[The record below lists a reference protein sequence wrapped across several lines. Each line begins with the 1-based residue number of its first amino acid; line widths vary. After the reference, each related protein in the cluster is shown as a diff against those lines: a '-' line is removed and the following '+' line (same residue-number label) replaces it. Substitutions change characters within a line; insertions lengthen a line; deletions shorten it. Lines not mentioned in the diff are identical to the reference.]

1 MDPFVIIH
9 KASRHRLLSPAVEI
23 ASRPFLIATLAIIG
37 LTGCASKPTSYQGGY
52 DPSLDTPR
60 TVSARDYGYVRPAR
74 DVKVIGDGERLSYGG
89 RNSADLWDRVRRGPG
104 LGISHHDRVERA
116 ITSLKRNPSYLTDLA
131 RRARPYLHVI
141 VGELE
146 RAGVPTELALLPE
159 VESRYNPRAISPKSA
174 SGMWQFMPYT
184 GTEMGL
190 VQNGW
195 YDGRNDIL
203 ASTRGAIAYL
213 TQLRDEFDGDWALA
227 LASYNA
233 GPGRVRS
240 AQRANRARG
249 KPTDFWSL
257 NLPNETEQ
265 YVPKLL
271 AIADLVREPAR
282 YGMRMP
288 TIENRPRLELV
299 EARGQINLASAA
311 RHCGVSV
318 TTLKSLNPGLKRGM
332 TPAAGPHRL
341 LVPLGT
347 GQKLRKAL
355 AKSGNPAPTVADGSR
370 PRRGDS

>member
-1 MDPFVIIH
+1 V
-9 KASRHRLLSPAVEI
+9 V
-23 ASRPFLIATLAIIG
+23 
-37 LTGCASKPTSYQGGY
+37 GGHG
-52 DPSLDTPR
+52 R
-60 TVSARDYGYVRPAR
+60 A
-74 DVKVIGDGERLSYGG
+74 SYGG
-89 RNSADLWDRVRRGPG
+89 RNSADLWDRVRRGPS
-104 LGISHHDRVERA
+104 LGISHHARVDRAVQ
-116 ITSLKRNPSYLTDLA
+116 SLQRNPAYLTDLA

-146 RAGVPTELALLPE
+146 RAGMPTELALLPE
-159 VESRYNPRAISPKSA
+159 VESRYNPRAVSPKSA

-213 TQLRDEFDGDWALA
+213 KQLNDEFNGDWALA

-240 AQRANRARG
+240 AQRVNKARG

-257 NLPNETEQ
+257 NLPTETEQ

-271 AIADLVREPAR
+271 AIADLVRAPER

-288 TIENRPRLELV
+288 PIENRPKLELV
-299 EARGQINLASAA
+299 EARGQIIWPTPLAIAA
-311 RHCGVSV
+311 CR
-318 TTLKSLNPGLKRGM
+318 
-332 TPAAGPHRL
+332 
-341 LVPLGT
+341 
-347 GQKLRKAL
+347 
-355 AKSGNPAPTVADGSR
+355 
-370 PRRGDS
+370 

>member
-1 MDPFVIIH
+1 MTARFASQTTLSLLIVIV
-9 KASRHRLLSPAVEI
+9 A
-23 ASRPFLIATLAIIG
+23 LAA
-37 LTGCASKPTSYQGGY
+37 LPGCASNPSNYQGGY
-52 DPSLDTPR
+52 DPSQDVPR
-60 TVSARDYGYVRPAR
+60 TVSAREYGFVRPASDIQVLGR
-74 DVKVIGDGERLSYGG
+74 NGRASYGG
-89 RNSADLWDRVRRGPG
+89 RNSADLWDRVRRGPK
-104 LGISHHDRVERA
+104 LGVTGHARVDRAVK
-116 ITSLKRNPSYLTDLA
+116 SLQRDPTYLTDLA
-131 RRARPYLHVI
+131 RRARPFLHVI

-146 RAGVPTELALLPE
+146 RAGMPTELALLPE

-213 TQLRDEFDGDWALA
+213 KQLNEAFDGDWALA

-240 AQRANRARG
+240 AQRANKARG

-257 NLPNETEQ
+257 NLPTETEL

-271 AIADLVREPAR
+271 AIAALVENPAR
-282 YGMRMP
+282 YGLRMP
-288 TIENRPRLELV
+288 PVENRPTLELV
-299 EARGQINLASAA
+299 EARGQIDLANAA
-311 RHCGVSV
+311 RHCGVPL
-318 TTLKSLNPGLKRGM
+318 TTLKTLNPGLKRGK
-332 TPAAGPHRL
+332 TPQAGPHRL

-347 GQKLRKAL
+347 GHKLRKAL
-355 AKSGNPAPTVADGSR
+355 AKAGKLAAPTVAGNSR
-370 PRRGDS
+370 PRRSDS

>member
-1 MDPFVIIH
+1 M
-9 KASRHRLLSPAVEI
+9 ASTHLWVLGRPSAAAQAAALLI
-23 ASRPFLIATLAIIG
+23 GIAT
-37 LTGCASKPTSYQGGY
+37 LTGCASKPPNRSIGFAT
-52 DPSLDTPR
+52 DVDAPR
-60 TVSARDYGYVRPAR
+60 TVSAREYGYVRPAV
-74 DVKVIGDGERLSYGG
+74 DVQVAGERRRLTRGDYSAG
-89 RNSADLWDRVRRGPG
+89 RNSGDLWDRVRHGRG
-104 LGISHHDRVERA
+104 LDVAHHERIDRAAR
-116 ITSLKRNPSYLTDLA
+116 SLQRNPAYLTDLG

-146 RAGVPTELALLPE
+146 RAGLPTELALLPE
-159 VESRYNPRAISPKSA
+159 VESRYNPRAVSPKSA

-190 VQNGW
+190 RQDAW

-213 TQLRDEFDGDWALA
+213 KQLHAEFDGDWALA

-240 AQRANRARG
+240 AQRANKARG

-257 NLPNETEQ
+257 DLPTETEL

-271 AIADLVREPAR
+271 AIATMVRSPER
-282 YGMRMP
+282 YGMRLP
-288 TIENRPRLELV
+288 ALENRPRLELV
-299 EARGQINLASAA
+299 EARRQIDLASAA
-311 RHCGVSV
+311 HASGVSLQ
-318 TTLKSLNPGLKRGM
+318 TLRDLNPGLKRGK
-332 TPAAGPHRL
+332 TPSNGPHRI

-347 GQKLRKAL
+347 GDKLRTAL
-355 AKSGNPAPTVADGSR
+355 ATAGNPAAPTVAGDSR

>member
-1 MDPFVIIH
+1 MQPSPKQAAQRPGDPPVPTAAPVLFIAILAVVG
-9 KASRHRLLSPAVEI
+9 LS
-23 ASRPFLIATLAIIG
+23 
-37 LTGCASKPTSYQGGY
+37 GCASKPSTYQGGY
-52 DPSLDTPR
+52 DPGLDVPR
-60 TVSARDYGYVRPAR
+60 TVSAREYGYVRPAS
-74 DVKVIGDGERLSYGG
+74 DVRVIGDDARLSYGG
-89 RNSADLWDRVRRGPG
+89 RNSNDLWDRVRHGPS
-104 LGISHHDRVERA
+104 LGVSHHDRVDRA
-116 ITSLKRNPSYLTDLA
+116 VASLKRNPAYLTDLA

-146 RAGVPTELALLPE
+146 RAGMPTELALLPE
-159 VESRYNPRAISPKSA
+159 VESRYNPRAVSPKSA

-190 VQNGW
+190 VQDGW

-240 AQRANRARG
+240 AQRANKARG

-257 NLPNETEQ
+257 NLPTETEL

-271 AIADLVREPAR
+271 AITNLVREPAR
-282 YGMRMP
+282 YGMRIP
-288 TIENRPRLELV
+288 TVENRPRLELV
-299 EARGQINLASAA
+299 EARSQVSLASAA
-311 RHCGVSV
+311 RHCGVPLS
-318 TTLKSLNPGLKRGM
+318 TLQSLNPGLKRGV
-332 TPAAGPHRL
+332 TPRAGPHRL

-347 GQKLRKAL
+347 GHKLRTAL
-355 AKSGNPAPTVADGSR
+355 AKAGKLAPTVADGSR